1 VSRRPPLA
9 FIFTV
14 TLTGILTNTLIT
26 PALPDILDEFGVPS
40 DRAGLLVAAG
50 SVAGIFLA
58 PVAGLLADRYG
69 RRVVLTTCLVVFG
82 LSGGLAALAPTFNLL
97 LLARLV
103 QGMGSSGLVNLAVV
117 LIGDHWSGVERTRLV
132 GRNSAVLTIGLAG
145 LPLVSGAT
153 TEAFG
158 WRVTFAIYTLA
169 LITAGVSWL
178 VLDSWRPEQRQTL
191 GEQVGEVRV
200 LARQPVVLVTLVT
213 GFLAFIIIFGLFLTV
228 FPVDLAERFGL
239 SAGSRGVVIALPAIT
254 STLMA
259 FNLGRIRGAVS
270 SKMVLLI
277 ASAGF
282 AVAYLTLG
290 LAVTLVMVVPA
301 VLVVGASEGL
311 LVPTLQDLAMDASS
325 DEHRGAIVA
334 VWVSSARLGQTVGP
348 ILAGLAIAAWGT
360 ATTLAV
366 GSSVAVLIFLLG
378 LFGPLVDDRHRHH
391 LDRAVEG

>member
-1 VSRRPPLA
+1 MSRRPPLA

-58 PVAGLLADRYG
+58 PMAGLLADRYG

-103 QGMGSSGLVNLAVV
+103 QGIGSSGLVNLAVV

-145 LPLVSGAT
+145 LPLLSGAT

-191 GEQVGEVRV
+191 GEQIGEVRV
-200 LARQPVVLVTLVT
+200 LARQPVVMVTLVT
-213 GFLAFIIIFGLFLTV
+213 GFLAFIIIFG
-228 FPVDLAERFGL
+228 
-239 SAGSRGVVIALPAIT
+239 
-254 STLMA
+254 
-259 FNLGRIRGAVS
+259 
-270 SKMVLLI
+270 
-277 ASAGF
+277 
-282 AVAYLTLG
+282 
-290 LAVTLVMVVPA
+290 
-301 VLVVGASEGL
+301 
-311 LVPTLQDLAMDASS
+311 
-325 DEHRGAIVA
+325 
-334 VWVSSARLGQTVGP
+334 
-348 ILAGLAIAAWGT
+348 
-360 ATTLAV
+360 
-366 GSSVAVLIFLLG
+366 
-378 LFGPLVDDRHRHH
+378 
-391 LDRAVEG
+391 